1 MTEREEE
8 HLERIAHHFAQAAQ
22 LVRDVGAVDGVP
34 LDVASQSLDWLE
46 RAAKRAEA
54 RETPGVSMHLLD
66 HALKLIDEQDS
77 TRRAEFLLHRARGC
91 AAMHEMAG
99 AYRDIAEVLA
109 VKEVFGSH
117 AARLAVSS
125 TKSMTGHL
133 VGAAGATE
141 AAATALALTHG
152 ELPPTINQEEPDPA
166 CDLDVVPNEAR
177 AAQVDVAMS
186 NSFGFGG
193 QNASLVLRRAA

>member
-1 MTEREEE
+1 
-8 HLERIAHHFAQAAQ
+8 
-22 LVRDVGAVDGVP
+22 
-34 LDVASQSLDWLE
+34 
-46 RAAKRAEA
+46 
-54 RETPGVSMHLLD
+54 
-66 HALKLIDEQDS
+66 
-77 TRRAEFLLHRARGC
+77 
-91 AAMHEMAG
+91 
-99 AYRDIAEVLA
+99 
-109 VKEVFGSH
+109 
-117 AARLAVSS
+117 
-125 TKSMTGHL
+125 MTGHL

-177 AAQVDVAMS
+177 AAEVDVAMS